1 MNALYIAQC
10 TENDLDA
17 LAALNQQLIE
27 DEQHDNSMSREEL
40 KERMRGF
47 LRTDYKA
54 YWFKEGEQ
62 IKGYALV
69 NHHRSPLYLRQF
81 FICRDTRRQGIG
93 KSAFKLLVSHLECD
107 CIDLEVLRANKRGYE
122 FWKSL
127 GFDERSIYMRLATET
142 EMKE

>member
-1 MNALYIAQC
+1 M
-10 TENDLDA
+10 DV
-17 LAALNQQLIE
+17 LAELNQQLIE
-27 DEQHDNSMSREEL
+27 DEQHDNPMSREEL

-47 LRTDYKA
+47 LKTDYKA

-81 FICRDTRRQGIG
+81 FICRDARRQGMG
-93 KSAFKLLVSHLECD
+93 KSAFKLLVSYLECD
-107 CIDLEVLRANKRGYE
+107 FIDLEVLSKNKRGYE

-127 GFDERSIYMRLATET
+127 GFNERSFYMRLDRE
-142 EMKE
+142 KKGVIR